1 MLAREA
7 EKFDIQFSLTQK
19 QLSSHEQYGRREN
32 LEIHGIPIQ
41 KNDIPSQIIETV
53 VAKSLN
59 VLLDESHILTSHRLS
74 QSDTTFAAG
83 NPITQQQQGRIKTRH
98 QSPPIIVR
106 FTDRDKRN
114 QIFRRKILLNGNNAI
129 KSVVFV

>member
-1 MLAREA
+1 MATDV
-7 EKFDIQFSLTQK
+7 EKFEF
-19 QLSSHEQYGRREN
+19 QLSQTEEQLDSLQRHGKREN

-41 KNDIPSQIIETV
+41 RNDISSQILQTV

-59 VLLDESHILTSHRLS
+59 VLLDESHTSTSHRLS
-74 QSDTTFAAG
+74 QSDKTSAAG
-83 NPITQQQQGRIKTRH
+83 YPITQQQQGRIKTR
-98 QSPPIIVR
+98 QQPPPIIVQ